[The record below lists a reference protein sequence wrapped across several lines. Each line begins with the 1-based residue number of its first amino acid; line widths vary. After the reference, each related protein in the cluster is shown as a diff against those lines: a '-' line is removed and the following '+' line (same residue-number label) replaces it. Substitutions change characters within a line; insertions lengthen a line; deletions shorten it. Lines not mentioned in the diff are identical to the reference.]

1 LLSFFCCL
9 LNTNAGQK
17 SYPKTNLEQFGLPL
31 WYGLLKAVQI
41 IGNRP
46 EICKLNV
53 GDAFLSFKAS
63 TMVEIFDWKEGQAPT
78 PITTEWMITEAHN
91 RGFEFRLVEPI
102 PCYYGFKNRYSKS
115 YP

>member
-1 LLSFFCCL
+1 
-9 LNTNAGQK
+9 
-17 SYPKTNLEQFGLPL
+17 
-31 WYGLLKAVQI
+31 LKAVQI

-78 PITTEWMITEAHN
+78 P
-91 RGFEFRLVEPI
+91 
-102 PCYYGFKNRYSKS
+102 YYDGMDDYRSA
-115 YP
+115 